1 MVITTVSIG
10 GVTDYVISEMK
21 VTNDLSG
28 RNSTAE
34 ILVFIVSAGFVY
46 DGDTS
51 LYDAA
56 TYGDPLPRDLD
67 EIIVTN
73 SDGDKVFGGFVTSV
87 SRERIDRNGV
97 LYKLSAKDY
106 NLLLE
111 TTLASSLHTSVSD
124 RVIMQTEFGANLP
137 EIDTSSANLEI
148 IQSSI
153 DTFDA
158 VNLSLAEMMRRLVDL
173 TGGEYRV
180 NYDKEL
186 HYFTPGNN
194 LAAFQLSDKPHGE
207 NLLQFSE
214 EFGVVSLSPATSLG
228 TAAAG
233 TNWTD
238 PTNALS
244 SDDAHAVYNTTT
256 QDDLIVTAYSN
267 VVPSRATILGIE
279 VIVEGNGASGT
290 AAQRQIQLGLT
301 KDGSALAGARNTGVQ
316 LPQTTDA
323 EVTSGSSSFLWGTT
337 WTPAELNA
345 STFGVMLRDN
355 DVTAAALNIDAVTVK
370 VYYRL
375 WNPTN
380 VIIADNDHASP
391 GPRRAVLADK
401 LEETTGTG
409 FHYVAQAL
417 ASGSVTSGQPY
428 TLSCFVRPSER
439 TVVVLRLDD
448 TEAYF
453 DLSTG
458 TVGTTDGL
466 ITGTSIEALEDGYY
480 RCSATALAIATS
492 MAVEIGCAESDN
504 VSSYTGVLASGL
516 HLWGAQL
523 TQASAVE
530 RYGITRKVAA
540 ARAEHYKFSDFA
552 SQFFNPANSIQVRG
566 TTDSGGTEIVVTRTD
581 PDSISTYS
589 RTMEAVITNRT
600 ITNTTVA
607 GLYGD
612 VQLLQRANPQQ
623 RGSLE
628 TDVDGLEVG
637 QQVKI
642 TNSAHKLDQTP
653 FTIRRLVQQQD
664 GPSTTLYKID
674 VGPVKSDLI
683 RLIQQI
689 NRVAVPDPVF
699 PTAIPPPLSVGSDEL
714 QTDAVIALKIAAGA
728 VEEAKLA
735 VGAVTE
741 SILAA
746 AAVTETK
753 IGPDAVTTPKIV
765 AGAVKAAQIDAGA
778 IVAGKI
784 AAGVITGVEIQAG
797 SITAIDAVFATG
809 AILSADIGTAEIKT
823 ANIDA
828 LAVTDAKINT
838 LQASKITTGNL
849 AADVAVLGSVVAS
862 QIQAGSIAA
871 DVAVL
876 GTVQASQ
883 IQAGSIAADVAVLGS
898 VVASQI
904 QAGSIAADVAV
915 LGTVVAS
922 QIQAGTISSVN
933 MQAGTFLLSSGGVT
947 TTITAST
954 GFYTENDAV
963 NTFAQMVGGQLTLGD
978 TDTNNKVNSAAAGT
992 AYLNS
997 SGNTVVDIAN
1007 DNDDLGQANSGFI
1020 AVANSFGSRKVQLG
1034 VDGGDNG
1041 FIKVT
1046 NDTGS
1051 ESVTIGSDA
1060 NLGQADSG
1068 YIAVRNAAGTIKAEM
1083 GVLSGGNDG
1092 KIAST
1097 GTALADVIAFI
1108 DISHFVLARA
1118 SSTAASCGL
1127 YVNNI
1132 QVVGPQGID
1141 PGASPT
1147 TEQLRQI
1154 LLTHGLI

>member
-10 GVTDYVISEMK
+10 GVTDYVISEMT

-34 ILVFIVSAGFVY
+34 ILVFIVSSGFVY
-46 DGDTS
+46 DGDDS

-56 TYGDPLPRDLD
+56 TYGDPIPRDLD

-73 SDGDKVFGGFVTSV
+73 SDGAKVFGGFVTSV

-158 VNLSLAEMMRRLVDL
+158 ENLSFAEMMRRLVDL

-194 LAAFQLSDKPHGE
+194 LAAFQLSDRPHGE

-214 EFGVVSLSPATSLG
+214 EFGVVSLSPSTSFG
-228 TAAAG
+228 TVAAG
-233 TNWTD
+233 INWTD
-238 PTNALS
+238 PTNAFS
-244 SDDAHAVYNTTT
+244 SDDLRAVYNTTT

-279 VIVEGNGASGT
+279 VIVEGNGTSGT

-301 KDGSALAGARNTGVQ
+301 KDGSALAGSRNTGVQ

-323 EVTSGSSSFLWGTT
+323 EVTSGTPTFLWGTT

-345 STFGVMLRDN
+345 STFGIMLRDN

-380 VIIADNDHASP
+380 VTIADNDHASP
-391 GPRRAVLADK
+391 GPKRAVLADK
-401 LEETTGTG
+401 LKETTGTG

-428 TLSCFVRPSER
+428 TFSCFVRSSER
-439 TVVVLRLDD
+439 TVVVLRLDG

-480 RCSATALAIATS
+480 RCSATALAVATS
-492 MAVEIGCAESDN
+492 MAVEIGCAQADN
-504 VSSYTGVLASGL
+504 VSSYTGTLDSGL
-516 HLWGAQL
+516 HVWGAQV
-523 TQASAVE
+523 TQASTVE
-530 RYGITRKVAA
+530 RYGLTRKVAA
-540 ARAEHYKFSDFA
+540 VRAEHYKFIDFT

-581 PDSISTYS
+581 PVSISTYS

-600 ITNTTVA
+600 IKNIVVA
-607 GLYGD
+607 ELYGD

-628 TDVDGLEVG
+628 MDVDGLEVG

-642 TNSAHKLDQTP
+642 TNSAHNLDQDP
-653 FTIRRLVQQQD
+653 FTIRRVVHKQD
-664 GPSTTLYKID
+664 GPSTTSYKID

-683 RLIQQI
+683 RLVQQI
-689 NRVAVPDPVF
+689 NRVAVPDPEF
-699 PTAIPPPLSVGSDEL
+699 PTATPPPLSVGSDEL

-741 SILAA
+741 SILGA
-746 AAVTETK
+746 AAVTTTK

-809 AILSADIGTAEIKT
+809 AIISADIGTAEIKT
-823 ANIDA
+823 ANINALAVTTAKIDA
-828 LAVTDAKINT
+828 LAVTNAKINT
-838 LQASKITTGNL
+838 LQASKITAGSI
-849 AADVAVLGSVVAS
+849 AADVAVLGTVVAA
-862 QIQAGSIAA
+862 QIQSGSIAA

-883 IQAGSIAADVAVLGS
+883 IQAGSIAAS
-898 VVASQI
+898 
-904 QAGSIAADVAV
+904 VAV

-922 QIQAGTISSVN
+922 QIQAGTITSVN
-933 MQAGTFLLSSGGVT
+933 
-947 TTITAST
+947 I
-954 GFYTENDAV
+954 
-963 NTFAQMVGGQLTLGD
+963 
-978 TDTNNKVNSAAAGT
+978 AAGT
-992 AYLNS
+992 YTLTSGVEAMTINGTSGFKQSNS
-997 SGNTVVDIAN
+997 AFAQSISLFGGGFSLDHNINSNRVSAENDLMLFRNDANNIVIRLAN
-1007 DNDDLGQANSGFI
+1007 DATD
-1020 AVANSFGSRKVQLG
+1020 
-1034 VDGGDNG
+1034 
-1041 FIKVT
+1041 
-1046 NDTGS
+1046 
-1051 ESVTIGSDA
+1051 
-1060 NLGQADSG
+1060 LGQADSG
-1068 YIAVRNAAGTIKAEM
+1068 YIAVSDSSSRNKVELGCP
-1083 GVLSGGNDG
+1083 SGGEG
-1092 KIAST
+1092 
-1097 GTALADVIAFI
+1097 
-1108 DISHFVLARA
+1108 
-1118 SSTAASCGL
+1118 
-1127 YVNNI
+1127 
-1132 QVVGPQGID
+1132 
-1141 PGASPT
+1141 
-1147 TEQLRQI
+1147 QI
-1154 LLTHGLI
+1154 LLRERGTGTSVEINLQARAIDNGGNSIVVANESGTERFKVGVTTTGSSLALLGGTSTVSLLSSTTASLEGLWVGSNRVVTVQGAAVTDPTGGGTVDAEARTAIIALNARLKAHGLLA